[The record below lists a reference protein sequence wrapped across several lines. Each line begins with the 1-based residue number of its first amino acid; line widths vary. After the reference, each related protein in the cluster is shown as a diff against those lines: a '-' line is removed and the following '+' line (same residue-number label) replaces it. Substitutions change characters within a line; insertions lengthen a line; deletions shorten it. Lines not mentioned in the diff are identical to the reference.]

1 MRQPTPS
8 ATDGSERAGAALG
21 PLGVQMA
28 QAIVGRDAQRLHA
41 LFATPVTFRAVTPRR
56 FFDAETPVDVVDIV
70 LGTWF
75 DPSKTITG
83 LTVLESD
90 AVGDVEKVSY
100 RLSVLL
106 DAGPAVVEQVA
117 YYSSQGDQITR
128 LRLVCSGFRPL

>member
-1 MRQPTPS
+1 M
-8 ATDGSERAGAALG
+8 
-21 PLGVQMA
+21 
-28 QAIVGRDAQRLHA
+28 
-41 LFATPVTFRAVTPRR
+41 
-56 FFDAETPVDVVDIV
+56 VDIV